1 MTLNQLRRV
10 GRLQPGLAAPRFGA
24 PVITR
29 AGTSFLLETL
39 EAEPAPPVTAA
50 LLTPDGSRRFPLQ
63 VHTTSRTPTG
73 EGLSV
78 VHRVVTAAEAPPGG
92 YDLSLSG
99 IGSAPEVA
107 PRSVWLRAS
116 DPDAPAALHLAHVT
130 DLHVGS
136 RGRAG
141 ARLEHVLSEINDH
154 APDLV
159 LITGDIANN
168 GDRAQHYPSA
178 VRLLSTLRA
187 PSLIVAGNHDHGF
200 SPRAIAGR
208 GFGAGF
214 HNFASAFHPFLH
226 FGLQLAGWDFIGFDS
241 GPSRLSPLVRTRG
254 LDAEAL
260 AALARDLDSAHARGR
275 RGVVL
280 FSHTPLRSRLTG
292 SRPSALPG
300 LVGGMSR
307 GSRAFEELLRN
318 AARRGQRVLHLAGHT
333 HWMEVF
339 ELDAEGKR
347 FMRWD
352 HRRIGAEGQPIT
364 TPVAPVALVNTQSAS
379 HSGIPLK
386 RNGLGYGFVR
396 IVLDTAE
403 APKIHFHRYEALPSR
418 GRLPAGI

>member
-1 MTLNQLRRV
+1 MTLYHLRRV

-29 AGTSFLLETL
+29 AGTSFLLETV
-39 EAEPAPPVTAA
+39 EAEPTAAVTAA
-50 LLTPDGSRRFPLQ
+50 LLTADGAHRFPLQ
-63 VHTTSRTPTG
+63 VHKTARTPVEG
-73 EGLSV
+73 GLSI
-78 VHRVVTAAEAPPGG
+78 VHRVVSAAAPPGG

-99 IGSAPEVA
+99 LGSAPELA
-107 PRSVWLRAS
+107 PRSVWLRQS
-116 DPDAPAALHLAHVT
+116 DPDALTSLHLAHVT

-136 RGRAG
+136 RGRAA
-141 ARLEHVLSEINDH
+141 ARLAHVLSEINAH
-154 APDLV
+154 TPDLV

-200 SPRAIAGR
+200 SPRALAGR

-214 HNFASAFHPFLH
+214 HNFADAFHPFLH
-226 FGLQLAGWDFIGFDS
+226 FGMQLGGWDFVGFDS

-260 AALARDLDSAHARGR
+260 SALARDLDSAYARGR
-275 RGVVL
+275 RGVIL

-300 LVGGMSR
+300 MVGGMSR
-307 GSRAFEELLRN
+307 GSRAFEELLRT

-352 HRRIGAEGQPIT
+352 HRRIGPQGQPLT
-364 TPVAPVALVNTQSAS
+364 TAGAPVALINTQSAS

-386 RNGLGYGFVR
+386 RNGQGYGFVR
-396 IVLDTAE
+396 ILLDAE
-403 APKIHFHRYEALPSR
+403 APQIHFHRYDARAKLPV
-418 GRLPAGI
+418 A